1 MSKDDFVKM
10 TKPTLRKKIKECVD
24 AIEKWKDNPCYRNIV
39 IYRIIT
45 INDLYEALHEKVPVE
60 YSYETW
66 NITDEIINDFRT
78 NPSKYYRQVS
88 LQKNQ
93 KVEKKE
99 LFKQE
104 NKIQCQ
110 QTDQKYTLSLA
121 WTESPKE
128 DISSTIDII
137 KDYFDDLD
145 MNELEEENYRSGDGI
160 EHKIKYEFEG
170 DERTFKILKYSA
182 QFILDTIS
190 NTDYEK
196 FNIAIFGK
204 KQSEDYKTEKEYS
217 LEDEVK
223 LMRNEINALKKALN
237 SLLPIDQRI

>member
-10 TKPTLRKKIKECVD
+10 TKPTLRNKIKECVN
-24 AIEKWKDNPCYRNIV
+24 AVEKWKDNPCYKNIV

-45 INDLYEALHEKVPVE
+45 INDLYEALHENVPVE
-60 YSYETW
+60 YNYETW
-66 NITDEIINDFRT
+66 NITNDIVNDFRT

-88 LQKNQ
+88 LQKPQ
-93 KVEKKE
+93 PIK
-99 LFKQE
+99 KQE
-104 NKIQCQ
+104 HSQSTPIKNNSE
-110 QTDQKYTLSLA
+110 QKYTLSLA
-121 WTESPKE
+121 WTESPTQ
-128 DISSTIDII
+128 DISNTINTI
-137 KDYFDDLD
+137 KEYFDDLD
-145 MNELEEENYRSGDGI
+145 MKESECEQFSNGEETEY
-160 EHKIKYEFEG
+160 KIKYDFEG

-204 KQSEDYKTEKEYS
+204 KKTEESEKKSIS